1 MYRVAVRRD
10 FIAQHFLIGG
20 DWGAENIKHSHH
32 YILELE
38 LEGASLD
45 THGYLVDIVD
55 IEANLDRQ
63 VSNYRDRTLNEM
75 PNFTGLNPSLERFA
89 FILSEDLAK
98 AGMAANISRITVR
111 LWENQSAWASYERK
125 F

>member
-63 VSNYRDRTLNEM
+63 VSHYRDRTLNEM

-98 AGMAANISRITVR
+98 AGLAANISRITVR

>member
-98 AGMAANISRITVR
+98 AGLAANISRVTVR

>member
-32 YILELE
+32 YILEIE

-45 THGYLVDIVD
+45 THGYLADIVD

-75 PNFTGLNPSLERFA
+75 PNFTGLNPSLERLT

-98 AGMAANISRITVR
+98 AGLAANISRITVR

>member
-98 AGMAANISRITVR
+98 AGLATNISRVTVR

>member
-98 AGMAANISRITVR
+98 AGLAANISRITVR

>member
-98 AGMAANISRITVR
+98 AGLAANISRITVR
-111 LWENQSAWASYERK
+111 LWENQSVWASYERK

>member
-10 FIAQHFLIGG
+10 FIAQHFLIGR

-98 AGMAANISRITVR
+98 AGLAANISRITVR